1 MRIKFLLLFVFMSVL
16 ISDTCPIGT
25 LCYAETGRPTIER
38 LDPYNVSISKIK
50 DYEKRLFALMHETLY
65 ERSNSEPLGNF
76 LVYPEQKISIYQY
89 DDASNDFYCEL
100 NTPDKFESKWKFHD
114 GSDIEAVDIVYS
126 IKYAIHVGLLPE
138 SLFDLKR
145 IRVNNQGNN
154 IYDEWEEFE
163 DCDLIKNDAGRKVRL
178 CESDNGWATNM
189 GNGRYDKRE
198 NFTDDKGN
206 VEIGLKL
213 PLSEKT
219 LKAMLTKIYILPAR
233 IFKEYIDNLDLYGKR
248 DDKIWKKTDSSY
260 QDEEAIGAGPFNYS
274 KVALGKSQ
282 PLERFDAYF
291 RKPKIKNVD
300 IRYNALKS
308 DIINDLEDKTIN
320 LAIDIPYPGDS
331 FEGASSEFKIK
342 EYSNNSL
349 NLFLINHQKEYL
361 SNLTFRKAIAYA
373 INRKNAQDQ
382 AFQGR
387 SASINS
393 AATTSSSRYNPNIE
407 GYDFTKRKMKKI
419 LKKLKKEKNFK
430 LEEKRTGKNLMYKGN
445 NGEWEKIELVII
457 YNYNDSESEE
467 LTALENIQQ
476 SLRDELGIKV
486 KLRKVQRT
494 NWKSKLRK
502 PKQWDLAYDKIIV
515 EEGESLDT
523 YYASYGFLNKKT
535 TKYQN
540 DLVDKLIKEEKEN
553 LLSPLQAAQTGRQLV
568 KVLSDDV
575 ASIFLWSLDSY
586 CVYNK
591 SYIHPDNEM
600 YINYY
605 NFFTE
610 PHNWRLI
617 K

>member
-1 MRIKFLLLFVFMSVL
+1 MSFKILLTYIFISVL
-16 ISDTCPIGT
+16 YSDTCPIGT

-89 DDASNDFYCEL
+89 NNDNDNFFCEL
-100 NTPDKFESKWKFHD
+100 NMPDKFEAKWKFHD
-114 GSDIEAVDIVYS
+114 GSDIEAIDIVYS
-126 IKYAIHVGLLPE
+126 LKYAIHVGILPE
-138 SLFDLKR
+138 SLFSLNKIKVNIDG
-145 IRVNNQGNN
+145 NNQ
-154 IYDEWEEFE
+154 YDDWENFE
-163 DCDLIKNDAGRKVRL
+163 DCDLITNDAGRRVKL
-178 CESDNGWATNM
+178 CESDNTWSNTM
-189 GNGRYDKRE
+189 GNGKYDSNE
-198 NFTDDKGN
+198 SFTDDRGN

-233 IFKEYIDNLDLYGKR
+233 IFKDYIDNLDVTGKR
-248 DDKIWKKTDSSY
+248 DDKIWKKTDINF
-260 QDEEAIGAGPFNYS
+260 QDELIGSGPYNFI
-274 KVALGKSQ
+274 KVPLGKFQ
-282 PLERFDAYF
+282 PLDRFDSYF
-291 RKPKIKNVD
+291 RKPKIKNID

-320 LAIDIPYPGDS
+320 LAIDIPYPGSS
-331 FEGASSEFKIK
+331 FEGASSEFRIK

-349 NLFLINHQKEYL
+349 NLFLVNHQKPYL
-361 SNLTFRKAIAYA
+361 SNLILRKAIAYA
-373 INRKNAQDQ
+373 INRENAQGQ

-387 SASINS
+387 SVSINS
-393 AATTSSSRYNPNIE
+393 AATTSSSRYNPNVE
-407 GYDFTKRKMKKI
+407 GYDFSKRKMKKI
-419 LKKLKKEKNFK
+419 LKKLIENNNFK
-430 LEEKRTGKNLMYKGN
+430 LEERRTGKKLFYKN
-445 NGEWEKIELVII
+445 NDQWEQIELIII

-467 LTALENIQQ
+467 IIALENIQQ
-476 SLRDELGIKV
+476 SLRDELGVKV

-502 PKQWDLAYDKIIV
+502 PNQWDLAYDKIII
-515 EEGESLDT
+515 EEGESLDA
-523 YYASYGFLNKKT
+523 YYASYGNINKKT
-535 TKYQN
+535 TKYKN
-540 DLVDKLIKEEKEN
+540 ELVDRLIKEEKEN
-553 LLSPLQAAQTGRQLV
+553 LLSPLQAAQTGRQLI
-568 KVLSDDV
+568 KVLSEDV

-591 SYIHPDNEM
+591 TYIHPENEM